1 MRRKKK
7 KESSTERW
15 ALPSI
20 DNNGS
25 DPVEAMEE
33 EEAPVEEEVAIAEN
47 DATAEEAA
55 AKIETWTL
63 IQVRWNVFVFSPSA
77 LHSSHFPRL
86 SS

>member
-1 MRRKKK
+1 
-7 KESSTERW
+7 
-15 ALPSI
+15 
-20 DNNGS
+20 
-25 DPVEAMEE
+25 MEE